1 MKRFPFAG
9 TLLLVPAFALVF
21 LVGCPGPQAPKDK
34 DKGTVKSDDK
44 TGDKGKGKS
53 TDVEITAPT
62 EGVIKGVVSFKGDAP
77 KHEILKAILEHKEKD
92 FCVKGGGK
100 HVQDQTWI
108 INNGKVENVVI
119 TLGAPSGKK
128 FKITEEL
135 KKPFMDHAV
144 FMDQPYCAYVPHV
157 AAIYADIQKF
167 GVLNSAEVLHN
178 VKITPA
184 KNPSSD
190 DSVPPKT
197 TDKSKVKTRT
207 YEKEGPINISC
218 SIHGFMNAKLLTF
231 DHPYFAVTKE
241 DGSFEIKNVP
251 VGEEVTIYMWHE
263 SNPKHVEAQK
273 ITVKKGDNPVELS
286 IGAGK

>member
-34 DKGTVKSDDK
+34 DKGAATTDK
-44 TGDKGKGKS
+44 TGDKGKAKS
-53 TDVEITAPT
+53 TDVEITAAT
-62 EGVIKGVVSFKGDAP
+62 EGVIKGVVNFKGTEP
-77 KHEILKAILEHKEKD
+77 KQEVLKAILEHKEKD
-92 FCVKGGGK
+92 VCMKGGGK

-108 INNGKVENVVI
+108 INKGKVENVVI
-119 TLGAPSGKK
+119 SLGPPAGKK

-135 KKPFMDHAV
+135 KKPFADAV
-144 FMDQPYCAYVPHV
+144 VYMDQPYCAYVPHV
-157 AAIYADIQKF
+157 AAVYADIQKF
-167 GVLNSAEVLHN
+167 AVLNSADILHN

-190 DSVPPKT
+190 DSLQPK
-197 TDKSKVKTRT
+197 TDKSKVKART

-231 DHPYFAVTKE
+231 DHPYFAVSKE

-273 ITVKKGDNPVELS
+273 ITVTKGENKVELS